1 MPTAGASANGESASS
16 GVTKLETTYQPW
28 STERPKDGQIVKIN
42 YVLYLADE
50 HETVVE
56 DSRKRRKQPFSFL
69 LGSTDVIEG
78 INVAVRSFGQGE
90 RSKLRISSD
99 FAYGELT

>member
-1 MPTAGASANGESASS
+1 MPTAGASGNGESASS
-16 GVTKLETTYQPW
+16 GVTKLETTYKPW